1 MQIFFKENLAFLA
14 VPKTGTTAWEMA
26 LKRRADIVFSGR
38 RKHANAAF
46 FHRKLAP
53 FLQDAYGLTPERMAV
68 IRDPLDQA
76 RSWYRYRQRD
86 ALEGSK
92 YSTRGVSF
100 DAFARATIQP
110 DPPPF
115 ANVGS
120 QGAFLTLK
128 TSREMP
134 LHHVFAYEAQD
145 VLRGFLEERFGKQIK
160 PKTYNVSPR
169 IEAELSP
176 ETEAAFRK
184 ARALDYALHARVI
197 AAGGHLQQLLE
208 T

>member
-26 LKRRADIVFSGR
+26 LKRRADIVFTGR

-53 FLQDAYGLTPERMAV
+53 FLEDAYGLTPERMAV

-92 YSTRGVSF
+92 HSTRGISF
-100 DAFARATIQP
+100 DTFALATIRP

-120 QGAFLTLK
+120 QGAFLTLR
-128 TSREMP
+128 TSHEMP
-134 LHHVFAYEAQD
+134 LHHLFAYEVQD
-145 VLRGFLEERFGKQIK
+145 VLRDFLESRFGRKIK
-160 PKTYNVSPR
+160 LKTYNVSPQLQ
-169 IEAELSP
+169 ADLSP
-176 ETEAAFRK
+176 GTEAAFRK
-184 ARALDYALHARVI
+184 ARALDYELHARVM
-197 AAGGHLQQLLE
+197 AAGGHLHQLLD